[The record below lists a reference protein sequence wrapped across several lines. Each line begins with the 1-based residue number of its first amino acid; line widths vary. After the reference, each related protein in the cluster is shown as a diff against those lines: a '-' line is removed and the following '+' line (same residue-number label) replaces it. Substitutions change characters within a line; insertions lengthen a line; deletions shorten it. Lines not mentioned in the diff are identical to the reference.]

1 MSSENERHIPRRQFL
16 VGSVQFGAALAM
28 SQLSAAYG
36 QGQKEAKVPKQIQL
50 IVHSLNDTYFK
61 QWIAGLNL
69 AAAAHDLKPVINASN
84 ADVANHIQILHDAA
98 TRGTKLYNGVSPA
111 DSAILEI
118 AKICNDNQMWM
129 AHAHAHQP
137 WVMVS
142 ALGKYYVHYHAA
154 NEIKQSYLVAKKM
167 FEAIGGSGKVINMK
181 GIPGHGASILRDV
194 GFHKAASEFPGIE
207 IVAEDYG
214 KLNRV
219 DTSPVFSGL
228 LTAHPDIRAV
238 TAADDDSAMGCIAIL
253 KERRLKD
260 VKVAAID
267 ATQEFLQN
275 VQAGG
280 NAFGTV
286 SILGTW
292 SGVWLATKV
301 WDASQGV
308 ELDPLE
314 RMMISGS
321 LVITG
326 ADAAK
331 AFEEF
336 EYKGARSPIDAVS
349 MSRAANPTSWAPQN
363 ALRVFGPDEPD
374 SWWTGRGKAA
384 PRPSNFALPKD
395 WSSSR
400 AANLDK
406 INQMYA
412 TRLAAKDPYQGI
424 RSHPGVVSVI

>member
-1 MSSENERHIPRRQFL
+1 MSSENERYMPRRRFL
-16 VGSVQFGAALAM
+16 SRGVQYGAALAM
-28 SQLSAAYG
+28 SQLVAG
-36 QGQKEAKVPKQIQL
+36 QGQGQTPKQIQL

-69 AAAAHDLKPVINASN
+69 AAAAHDLAPIINASN

-98 TRGTKLYNGVSPA
+98 TRGTKLYNGVAPA

-118 AKICNDNQMWM
+118 ARICNSNQIWM

-154 NEIKQSYLVAKKM
+154 NEIQQSYLVAKKM
-167 FEAIGGSGKVINMK
+167 FEAIGGTGKVINVQ

-194 GFHKAASEFPGIE
+194 GFHKAASEFPGVE
-207 IVAEDYG
+207 IVAEDCG

-219 DTSPVFSGL
+219 DTSPVFSRL
-228 LTAHPDIRAV
+228 LTANPNISAV

-253 KERRLKD
+253 KERGLKD

-267 ATQEFLQN
+267 ASQEFLQN

-292 SGVWLATKV
+292 SGAWLATKV

-331 AFEEF
+331 AFEEL
-336 EYKGARSPIDAVS
+336 EYKERSPIDAMS

-363 ALRVFGPDEPD
+363 ALRVFDPDEPD
-374 SWWTGRGKAA
+374 GWWTGRGKAA
-384 PRPSNFALPKD
+384 PRPSGFAPPQD

-400 AANLDK
+400 VANLDK
-406 INQMYA
+406 INRMYA
-412 TRLAAKDPYQGI
+412 TNLAAKDPYRDI